1 MSLPFGV
8 VTISEAF
15 DGQLLSSLEY
25 STVVERTQA
34 SLQEFEDKH
43 HIREAIANQEI
54 QVIGTSGTVTVIG
67 AVHLKLPRYNR
78 SAVDGIAISAQD
90 IDFTINKIKPM
101 GPEGRCKHPCIGQA
115 KSDLTIA
122 GCAIIEALTTFWPI
136 SEITVA
142 DRGIRE
148 GILLDMMHAR
158 RVKASGHGKKIRRSG
173 RFQFVRRGSGV
184 QSDRSNG
191 GGAFGGQRRKCR
203 NAGAV
208 RRCQKRHAMMTNEN
222 KDGNT
227 EESGYTGESRI
238 MEESRIMARNA
249 EGNMENYDG
258 RPCVAAMDLGTNS
271 NRLLIADTAGNA
283 VYRDVKHVALGE
295 GLAES
300 GKFCRRATE
309 RAICSFMDFA
319 EMLKL
324 YNVRRYRA
332 IATAACRMSANTAAF
347 RAEVKRTSGED
358 IEVISE
364 YEEARLTLLGA
375 RLNAQAGKKYLL
387 VYDLGGGST
396 EVTLA
401 TTAASAEIMA
411 TVSVPLGARNATEM
425 FGLAN
430 YNEAGAKA
438 LEEAVLKYL
447 EPIFAQTA
455 GIDFHGQAALVAT
468 SSTPLRLVSLIK
480 KMPKYDKFASDG
492 VTVATADLDRVI
504 GEILPLS
511 YAKRAESVYIGPQR
525 AKIFVAALV
534 IFRTIFRAL
543 GEAELT
549 ASLKSAQE
557 ASVAELAAEEDTGD
571 AAGALL
577 PAAEE
582 RSSLGEPAELSAN
595 EPEEDTAGVLL
606 PAAEECA
613 ENRVK
618 TGGETITEAGLW
630 QN

>member
-1 MSLPFGV
+1 M
-8 VTISEAF
+8 TE
-15 DGQLLSSLEY
+15 
-25 STVVERTQA
+25 
-34 SLQEFEDKH
+34 
-43 HIREAIANQEI
+43 
-54 QVIGTSGTVTVIG
+54 
-67 AVHLKLPRYNR
+67 
-78 SAVDGIAISAQD
+78 
-90 IDFTINKIKPM
+90 
-101 GPEGRCKHPCIGQA
+101 
-115 KSDLTIA
+115 
-122 GCAIIEALTTFWPI
+122 
-136 SEITVA
+136 
-142 DRGIRE
+142 
-148 GILLDMMHAR
+148 
-158 RVKASGHGKKIRRSG
+158 
-173 RFQFVRRGSGV
+173 RRGGAHKR
-184 QSDRSNG
+184 QRIETMKTERNEAELMIRNG
-191 GGAFGGQRRKCR
+191 TAKW
-203 NAGAV
+203 
-208 RRCQKRHAMMTNEN
+208 E
-222 KDGNT
+222 
-227 EESGYTGESRI
+227 TGEN
-238 MEESRIMARNA
+238 MAD
-249 EGNMENYDG
+249 YDG

-319 EMLKL
+319 EMMKL

-332 IATAACRMSANTAAF
+332 IATAACRMSANTADF
-347 RAEVKRTSGED
+347 RAEVKRTSGVD

-375 RLNAQAGKKYLL
+375 RLNAPAGKKYLL

-401 TTAASAEIMA
+401 TNAATPEILA

-425 FGLAN
+425 FGLAD

-447 EPIFAQTA
+447 EPFFAQTA
-455 GIDFHGQAALVAT
+455 GIDYHGQAALVAT

-480 KMPKYDKFASDG
+480 QMPKYDKFASDG

-504 GEILPLS
+504 GEILPLP

-557 ASVAELAAEEDTGD
+557 AIVAELAAGERGSRAEPAELSVNEPEEN

-582 RSSLGEPAELSAN
+582 
-595 EPEEDTAGVLL
+595 DTGDAVGVLL

-613 ENRVK
+613 ENRAK
-618 TGGETITEAGLW
+618 TGTKKETEAGLW

>member
-1 MSLPFGV
+1 
-8 VTISEAF
+8 
-15 DGQLLSSLEY
+15 
-25 STVVERTQA
+25 
-34 SLQEFEDKH
+34 
-43 HIREAIANQEI
+43 
-54 QVIGTSGTVTVIG
+54 
-67 AVHLKLPRYNR
+67 
-78 SAVDGIAISAQD
+78 
-90 IDFTINKIKPM
+90 
-101 GPEGRCKHPCIGQA
+101 
-115 KSDLTIA
+115 
-122 GCAIIEALTTFWPI
+122 
-136 SEITVA
+136 
-142 DRGIRE
+142 
-148 GILLDMMHAR
+148 
-158 RVKASGHGKKIRRSG
+158 
-173 RFQFVRRGSGV
+173 
-184 QSDRSNG
+184 
-191 GGAFGGQRRKCR
+191 
-203 NAGAV
+203 
-208 RRCQKRHAMMTNEN
+208 
-222 KDGNT
+222 
-227 EESGYTGESRI
+227 

-347 RAEVKRTSGED
+347 CAEVKRTSGVD

-401 TTAASAEIMA
+401 TNAATPEILA

-447 EPIFAQTA
+447 EPFFAQTA
-455 GIDFHGQAALVAT
+455 GIDYHGQAALVAT

-557 ASVAELAAEEDTGD
+557 AIVAELAAEEDTGD
-571 AAGALL
+571 A
-577 PAAEE
+577 
-582 RSSLGEPAELSAN
+582 
-595 EPEEDTAGVLL
+595 AGVLL

-618 TGGETITEAGLW
+618 TGVETKTEAGLW

>member
-1 MSLPFGV
+1 MRTEKNEVMERNETVQMMRNG
-8 VTISEAF
+8 TMEREMNENMADY
-15 DGQLLSSLEY
+15 DGQ
-25 STVVERTQA
+25 
-34 SLQEFEDKH
+34 
-43 HIREAIANQEI
+43 
-54 QVIGTSGTVTVIG
+54 
-67 AVHLKLPRYNR
+67 
-78 SAVDGIAISAQD
+78 
-90 IDFTINKIKPM
+90 
-101 GPEGRCKHPCIGQA
+101 
-115 KSDLTIA
+115 
-122 GCAIIEALTTFWPI
+122 
-136 SEITVA
+136 
-142 DRGIRE
+142 
-148 GILLDMMHAR
+148 
-158 RVKASGHGKKIRRSG
+158 
-173 RFQFVRRGSGV
+173 
-184 QSDRSNG
+184 
-191 GGAFGGQRRKCR
+191 
-203 NAGAV
+203 
-208 RRCQKRHAMMTNEN
+208 
-222 KDGNT
+222 
-227 EESGYTGESRI
+227 
-238 MEESRIMARNA
+238 
-249 EGNMENYDG
+249 
-258 RPCVAAMDLGTNS
+258 PCVAAMDLGTNS

-283 VYRDVKHVALGE
+283 VKHVALGE

-347 RAEVKRTSGED
+347 RAEVKRTSGVD

-401 TTAASAEIMA
+401 TNAAMPEILA

-447 EPIFAQTA
+447 EPFFAQTA
-455 GIDFHGQAALVAT
+455 GIDYHGQAALVAT

-557 ASVAELAAEEDTGD
+557 AIVAELAAEERG
-571 AAGALL
+571 G
-577 PAAEE
+577 
-582 RSSLGEPAELSAN
+582 LGEPAELSAN
-595 EPEEDTAGVLL
+595 EPAEDTDGALL

-618 TGGETITEAGLW
+618 TGAETKTEAGLW

>member
-1 MSLPFGV
+1 MTERRGGAHKKQRIE
-8 VTISEAF
+8 TMKTERNEAE
-15 DGQLLSSLEY
+15 QM
-25 STVVERTQA
+25 
-34 SLQEFEDKH
+34 
-43 HIREAIANQEI
+43 IRN
-54 QVIGTSGTVTVIG
+54 GTV
-67 AVHLKLPRYNR
+67 K
-78 SAVDGIAISAQD
+78 
-90 IDFTINKIKPM
+90 
-101 GPEGRCKHPCIGQA
+101 
-115 KSDLTIA
+115 
-122 GCAIIEALTTFWPI
+122 
-136 SEITVA
+136 
-142 DRGIRE
+142 RE
-148 GILLDMMHAR
+148 
-158 RVKASGHGKKIRRSG
+158 
-173 RFQFVRRGSGV
+173 
-184 QSDRSNG
+184 
-191 GGAFGGQRRKCR
+191 
-203 NAGAV
+203 
-208 RRCQKRHAMMTNEN
+208 
-222 KDGNT
+222 
-227 EESGYTGESRI
+227 TGEN
-238 MEESRIMARNA
+238 MAD
-249 EGNMENYDG
+249 YDG

-319 EMLKL
+319 EMMKL

-332 IATAACRMSANTAAF
+332 IATAACRMSANTADF
-347 RAEVKRTSGED
+347 RAEVKRTSGVD

-375 RLNAQAGKKYLL
+375 RLNAPAGKKYLL

-401 TTAASAEIMA
+401 TNAATPEILA

-425 FGLAN
+425 FGLAD

-447 EPIFAQTA
+447 EPFFAQTA
-455 GIDFHGQAALVAT
+455 GIDYHGQAALVAT

-480 KMPKYDKFASDG
+480 QMPKYDKFASDG

-504 GEILPLS
+504 GEILPLP

-534 IFRTIFRAL
+534 IFRMIFRAL

-557 ASVAELAAEEDTGD
+557 AIVAELAAGERGSRAEPAGLSVNEPEEN

-582 RSSLGEPAELSAN
+582 
-595 EPEEDTAGVLL
+595 DTGDAVGVLL

-613 ENRVK
+613 EERAK
-618 TGGETITEAGLW
+618 TGIKKETEAGLW

>member
-1 MSLPFGV
+1 
-8 VTISEAF
+8 
-15 DGQLLSSLEY
+15 
-25 STVVERTQA
+25 
-34 SLQEFEDKH
+34 
-43 HIREAIANQEI
+43 
-54 QVIGTSGTVTVIG
+54 
-67 AVHLKLPRYNR
+67 
-78 SAVDGIAISAQD
+78 
-90 IDFTINKIKPM
+90 
-101 GPEGRCKHPCIGQA
+101 
-115 KSDLTIA
+115 
-122 GCAIIEALTTFWPI
+122 
-136 SEITVA
+136 
-142 DRGIRE
+142 
-148 GILLDMMHAR
+148 
-158 RVKASGHGKKIRRSG
+158 
-173 RFQFVRRGSGV
+173 
-184 QSDRSNG
+184 
-191 GGAFGGQRRKCR
+191 
-203 NAGAV
+203 
-208 RRCQKRHAMMTNEN
+208 
-222 KDGNT
+222 
-227 EESGYTGESRI
+227 

-347 RAEVKRTSGED
+347 CAEVKRTSGVD

-401 TTAASAEIMA
+401 TNAATPEILA

-447 EPIFAQTA
+447 EPFFAQTA
-455 GIDFHGQAALVAT
+455 GIDYHGQAALVAT

-492 VTVATADLDRVI
+492 VTVAT
-504 GEILPLS
+504 
-511 YAKRAESVYIGPQR
+511 AKRAESVYIGPQR

-557 ASVAELAAEEDTGD
+557 AIVAELAAEEDTGD

-577 PAAEE
+577 PAVEE
-582 RSSLGEPAELSAN
+582 RSSLGEPAELSVS
-595 EPEEDTAGVLL
+595 EPEEDTAGALL

-618 TGGETITEAGLW
+618 TGVETKTEAGLW